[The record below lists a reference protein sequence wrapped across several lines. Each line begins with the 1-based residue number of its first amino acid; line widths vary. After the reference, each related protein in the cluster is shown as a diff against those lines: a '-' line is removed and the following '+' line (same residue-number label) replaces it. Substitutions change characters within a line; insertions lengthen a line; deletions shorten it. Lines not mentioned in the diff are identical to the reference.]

1 MSLSHSVKV
10 PAMPRKSRLKASG
23 SNDAWF
29 AGACLVAIIV
39 FGIASHADAAVVVS
53 LKAVF

>member
-1 MSLSHSVKV
+1 MT
-10 PAMPRKSRLKASG
+10 RKSRLKASG

-39 FGIASHADAAVVVS
+39 WGVASNADAS